1 MQKINPSEIIIQKY
15 RINKLQTTQISK
27 IQRTLV
33 PKKIKINLTKSLW
46 GLHFSFHVNFCSLH
60 VNQI

>member
-1 MQKINPSEIIIQKY
+1 MQKINPSVIIIQKY

-33 PKKIKINLTKSLW
+33 PKKTKINLNKSL
-46 GLHFSFHVNFCSLH
+46 
-60 VNQI
+60 